1 MEFIF
6 KILRE
11 NPEIGTLFIATTFT
25 AIGFIF
31 KTWIDAILED
41 RRNKKELKKI
51 YWTERINA
59 AKKASEYYYDH
70 QELLGLMIHKIDIV
84 LRQEGSGNLP
94 ETIQKT
100 IDVISQRTINPTSF
114 EHHHIHMFYDFDT
127 EELDRLNT
135 KSFNIIQE
143 LQKIEI
149 LESDSTESING
160 KLNQGKNLL
169 TNLKSNHQK
178 QKEIYTSYLKMINK
192 DLAEFIK

>member
-31 KTWIDAILED
+31 KTLIDTFLES
-41 RRNKKELKKI
+41 RKYKKELKKI

-84 LRQEGSGNLP
+84 LRQDGPGTLP
-94 ETIQKT
+94 ETIQNT
-100 IDVISQRTINPTSF
+100 IEIISQRTVNPNSF

-127 EELDRLNT
+127 EELDELNT

-149 LESDSTESING
+149 LESDTTESINI
-160 KLNQGKNLL
+160 KLNEGRNLL
-169 TNLKSNHQK
+169 TNLKSNHQE
-178 QKEIYTSYLKMINK
+178 QKKIYKSYLSMINE

>member
-1 MEFIF
+1 MDFIF

-11 NPEIGTLFIATTFT
+11 NPEIGTLFIATSFT

-31 KTWIDAILED
+31 KTLIDTFLE
-41 RRNKKELKKI
+41 NKRYKNEIKKS

-70 QELLGLMIHKIDIV
+70 LELIGLMIHNIDIV
-84 LRQEGSGNLP
+84 LNQDGPGSLP

-100 IDVISQRTINPTSF
+100 IENISQRSVNPKSF

-127 EELDRLNT
+127 DIFDQLNT
-135 KSFNIIQE
+135 ESFNIIQN

-149 LESDSTESING
+149 LDSDSSEINDE
-160 KLNQGKNLL
+160 KLSKGRKLL
-169 TNLKSNHQK
+169 LELKSSHLAK
-178 QKEIYTSYLKMINK
+178 KALYKKYLKKISD